1 MEKKYVKKVG
11 IVPTGKKS
19 GVCGDWIELDKIAPD
34 DQNIFDYLK
43 GIPTLINKL
52 FMKLKLWWRMMHH
65 DLLKQFIH
73 TFTIG

>member
-19 GVCGDWIELDKIAPD
+19 GVCGDWIELDNIAPD

-43 GIPTLINKL
+43 GMLTLISSL
-52 FMKLKLWWRMMHH
+52 
-65 DLLKQFIH
+65 
-73 TFTIG
+73 